1 MPLEDYFA
9 RGFQVGT
16 THGICP
22 ECLKK
27 AKEDTTR
34 FFRRKGAR
42 VEAGVEESEPSGH

>member
-1 MPLEDYFA
+1 MPLEDYFT
-9 RGFQVGT
+9 RGLPVGT

-42 VEAGVEESEPSGH
+42 VEAGMEESEPSGH